1 MLAADPSL
9 LTSGVVSQEPLRSGQ
24 FICVV
29 GIPLGRG
36 SMPVVSQVALWDDFW
51 CFIIII
57 LNSHV

>member
-1 MLAADPSL
+1 MLAADPRL
-9 LTSGVVSQEPLRSGQ
+9 LSSGVVGQEPLRSGK

-51 CFIIII
+51 RFIIII